1 MYIRGNELFVEAD
14 NFTEFASFDRE
25 YFDQKDR
32 VELFKPYAFLC
43 DDLDVLLNFPNL
55 TELIFDKCSIGDLSA
70 IFKLSRIRRL
80 AFYECNFGSAFRIAS
95 SLLHLK
101 SLHVGYPTETNDQLL
116 DDIAKLTE
124 LQELSIFL
132 ADDTT
137 NQRLAELAR
146 LERLK
151 RLTIS
156 RASKSPLNFISKLQ
170 TLEYLD
176 LGELDSSALDET
188 LPGILGLPELKTL
201 SLQGAQLN
209 LDMNLDG
216 LHKLENF
223 SVHPHTDNN
232 LEVLITWESSKSN
245 R

>member
-1 MYIRGNELFVEAD
+1 M
-14 NFTEFASFDRE
+14 
-25 YFDQKDR
+25 
-32 VELFKPYAFLC
+32 
-43 DDLDVLLNFPNL
+43 
-55 TELIFDKCSIGDLSA
+55 
-70 IFKLSRIRRL
+70 
-80 AFYECNFGSAFRIAS
+80 
-95 SLLHLK
+95 
-101 SLHVGYPTETNDQLL
+101 
-116 DDIAKLTE
+116 
-124 LQELSIFL
+124 
-132 ADDTT
+132 DDTT

-156 RASKSPLNFISKLQ
+156 RSSKSPLNFISKLQ